1 VTDSRNRG
9 FKPSFSH
16 SAKGMV
22 FLFLAVASLF
32 VLWPTDV
39 HAQAHEML
47 GDWQQLTSNAGA
59 CPQCRINFVGDGA
72 RLRVAANNGWSADVE
87 VRDSDSGTS
96 AVGQGTWRM
105 RAATAPVSKPFSID
119 FKLSGQRLYMTMV
132 DEANGRRRIVKAVFG
147 RAWLGA

>member
-32 VLWPTDV
+32 VLWLTDV
-39 HAQAHEML
+39 RAQAHEML

-72 RLRVAANNGWSADVE
+72 RLRVAANNASVE
-87 VRDSDSGTS
+87 TV
-96 AVGQGTWRM
+96 QH
-105 RAATAPVSKPFSID
+105 
-119 FKLSGQRLYMTMV
+119 RLQAERP
-132 DEANGRRRIVKAVFG
+132 EALHDDGR
-147 RAWLGA
+147 